1 MLLMEIG
8 RYTNDMLLWW

>member
-8 RYTNDMLLWW
+8 QYTNDMFLGW